1 MRRVVSFRVLVFL
14 LGTPVLAGTDLVGAS
29 FSGSTVTIDE
39 TTRTDRES
47 VVRSA
52 GESPRPSRELVS
64 IDPGTGFA
72 ADDTGPTT
80 LNADDTRTLDVTM
93 GASTLVANS
102 SLMNVGAL
110 DFVSSAAPYDW
121 DGAVGLAMLNT
132 ETGVA
137 GDALARGTMGIDPI
151 AFAAGSGLVA
161 GEGALSTRSAIVGG
175 SSFVG
180 VGDDLGIR
188 GSDSVSAAPVPE
200 PATLL
205 LIAFSMAAFGPPA
218 LIRLPPRIAKERGP
232 RRAVPPPRR
241 CCIFFRLRKCC
252 TPSAILRVLRYS
264 RHFRRIGFLIAMAQ
278 PLPVGR

>member
-14 LGTPVLAGTDLVGAS
+14 LGTPVLAGTNLVGAS

-151 AFAAGSGLVA
+151 AFAADSGLVA
-161 GEGALSTRSAIVGG
+161 GEGALHTRSAIGG

-218 LIRLPPRIAKERGP
+218 LIRLASAHSQGK
-232 RRAVPPPRR
+232 RAQKSSPPPGVAASSSVSANVARHPR
-241 CCIFFRLRKCC
+241 SSECCDTLV
-252 TPSAILRVLRYS
+252 TSE
-264 RHFRRIGFLIAMAQ
+264 GF
-278 PLPVGR
+278 GSS

>member
-137 GDALARGTMGIDPI
+137 GDALARGTMSIDPI

-161 GEGALSTRSAIVGG
+161 GEGALYTRSAIVGG

-205 LIAFSMAAFGPPA
+205 LIAFSMAAFGPLA

-232 RRAVPPPRR
+232 RRAVPPPGVAASSSVSANVARHPR
-241 CCIFFRLRKCC
+241 SSECCDTLVASK
-252 TPSAILRVLRYS
+252 
-264 RHFRRIGFLIAMAQ
+264 GF
-278 PLPVGR
+278 GSS

>member
-39 TTRTDRES
+39 TTSTDRES

-52 GESPRPSRELVS
+52 GESPRPLRELVS
-64 IDPGTGFA
+64 IDPVTGFA
-72 ADDTGPTT
+72 VDDTGPTT

-93 GASTLVANS
+93 GAGPLVANS
-102 SLMNVGAL
+102 SVMNVGAL

-121 DGAVGLAMLNT
+121 DGAVGLATLNT

-137 GDALARGTMGIDPI
+137 SDALARGTIGIDPI
-151 AFAAGSGLVA
+151 AFAAGSSLVA
-161 GEGALSTRSAIVGG
+161 GEGALYTRSAIGG

-180 VGDDLGIR
+180 VGDDLAIR

-200 PATLL
+200 PATFLL
-205 LIAFSMAAFGPPA
+205 MAFSMAAFGPPA
-218 LIRLPPRIAKERGP
+218 LIGCL
-232 RRAVPPPRR
+232 RA
-241 CCIFFRLRKCC
+241 
-252 TPSAILRVLRYS
+252 
-264 RHFRRIGFLIAMAQ
+264 
-278 PLPVGR
+278 